1 MSLII
6 DNRWQNFH
14 LSIYFREI
22 FPKEIHIRRCNA
34 SDLPISA
41 MAFKTVMSTVI
52 VAYVKK
58 VRKKES
64 MMFVTDFSRNTISQ
78 DVVQL
83 NDKRLVLLV
92 LKNCALVSSS
102 FSLSGRRQLFSRI
115 PSEGNKLA
123 WRLTHQQRTSLLVG
137 TCDLL
142 EQLGSHP
149 SWSKRASKYYTS
161 SSLSYLRG
169 TCTSN
174 FFLFKLGLLTF
185 RHFFNTC
192 LCGPVLRMA

>member
-102 FSLSGRRQLFSRI
+102 FFLSGRRKLFSRI
-115 PSEGNKLA
+115 LSEGNKLA
-123 WRLTHQQRTSLLVG
+123 WRLIKFLIQNLIIQSFVRRLRTRSEPLLSMVTLCKPVG
-137 TCDLL
+137 V
-142 EQLGSHP
+142 
-149 SWSKRASKYYTS
+149 S
-161 SSLSYLRG
+161 SR
-169 TCTSN
+169 
-174 FFLFKLGLLTF
+174 
-185 RHFFNTC
+185 
-192 LCGPVLRMA
+192 